1 MSSSL
6 LIPSLSSRRQPSLS
20 SLPPSPSSGPP
31 SPSLTRLLQEIVNVQ
46 FAKEKPSEPN
56 NKRKSCS
63 REEEDEKTFL
73 TIFRS
78 LHQTMGGN
86 LFEKVVKQVDSR
98 LKQNR
103 PRFPHGIVVS
113 NIPRNQEMESKFQQ
127 DAPLTDG
134 TAITEEQSK
143 NAEEE
148 PDMNKV
154 SFSKVHRIPPAFSPG
169 RIGVQQVRDI
179 QFQRWNWC
187 CENMD
192 AYVNMLRQSGHSD
205 ESISDMIHDG
215 QPLCIPS
222 SSLFQEFK
230 ESLRELQTCLEKD
243 TGWTNISFV
252 LTGSSVCGFSQSFPP
267 PRYSTIGVNVAS
279 HLPSGGVSDT
289 LTVCVQANGV
299 KHFMDDLLTCGSI
312 GTYATTCTPCMGG
325 LRYRFL
331 QEDAYSLV
339 SEYLST
345 WYKDWSSKLC
355 YVGLE
360 ITFGE
365 DSLVIPP
372 WETRLN
378 MFSTSKQEE
387 LVQNGALV
395 SPLPTPPRSP
405 LSSPTPCKRLRI

>member
-1 MSSSL
+1 
-6 LIPSLSSRRQPSLS
+6 
-20 SLPPSPSSGPP
+20 
-31 SPSLTRLLQEIVNVQ
+31 
-46 FAKEKPSEPN
+46 
-56 NKRKSCS
+56 
-63 REEEDEKTFL
+63 
-73 TIFRS
+73 
-78 LHQTMGGN
+78 MGGN

-222 SSLFQEFK
+222 GSLFQEFK

-267 PRYSTIGVNVAS
+267 PRYSTNGVNVAS

-360 ITFGE
+360 I
-365 DSLVIPP
+365 I
-372 WETRLN
+372 R
-378 MFSTSKQEE
+378 
-387 LVQNGALV
+387 
-395 SPLPTPPRSP
+395 
-405 LSSPTPCKRLRI
+405 

>member
-1 MSSSL
+1 
-6 LIPSLSSRRQPSLS
+6 
-20 SLPPSPSSGPP
+20 
-31 SPSLTRLLQEIVNVQ
+31 
-46 FAKEKPSEPN
+46 
-56 NKRKSCS
+56 
-63 REEEDEKTFL
+63 
-73 TIFRS
+73 
-78 LHQTMGGN
+78 MGGN

-103 PRFPHGIVVS
+103 PRFPNGIVVS

-222 SSLFQEFK
+222 GSLFQEFK

-267 PRYSTIGVNVAS
+267 PRYSTNGVNVAS

-325 LRYRFL
+325 MRYRFL

-378 MFSTSKQEE
+378 MLSTSKQEE

-395 SPLPTPPRSP
+395 SPSPTPPRSP